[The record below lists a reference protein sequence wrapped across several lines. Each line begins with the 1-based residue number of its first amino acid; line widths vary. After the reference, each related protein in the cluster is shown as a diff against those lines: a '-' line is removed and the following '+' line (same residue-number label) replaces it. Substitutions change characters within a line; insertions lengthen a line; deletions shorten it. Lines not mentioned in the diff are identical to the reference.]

1 MKKKLLIVI
10 MILGTLLV
18 ISGLFFGVIKMD
30 KKEKQKQQEQ
40 ESTETLPNEDEIVEQ
55 ITNTNPNIAKEHC
68 LDNLCVTDLKIVK
81 ADESINII
89 KGYIKNTTQAPLEA
103 SFIDLTFNVDGIP
116 TVQPC
121 YYETIPA
128 GETYVIEIHYENDK
142 LLNVADYQVSRPT
155 PEQLQK
161 YKTELLD

>member
-1 MKKKLLIVI
+1 MKKKILIII
-10 MILGTLLV
+10 MILGMLLV
-18 ISGLFFGVIKMD
+18 ISGLFFGVVKMN
-30 KKEKQKQQEQ
+30 KKEEQKKQQ
-40 ESTETLPNEDEIVEQ
+40 ESTETLPNEDEIFEQ

-68 LDNLCVTDLKIVK
+68 LDNLCVTELKIVK

-121 YYETIPA
+121 YYESIPV
-128 GETYVIEIHYENDK
+128 GESYVIEIHYENDK
-142 LLNVADYQVSRPT
+142 LLNVDDYQVSRPT

-161 YKTELLD
+161 YKTELLG